1 MGNISY
7 KTISANKAT
16 TNREWLLIDAEN
28 EVLGRLASK
37 VANLIRGKHKTN
49 YTPHV
54 ACGDK
59 VVIINADKIKLTGNK
74 WSDKIY
80 MKHTGY
86 PGGQR
91 TITAEKLMERNPITM
106 VEKAVKGMLPK
117 NILGAE
123 LYRQLYVYAGPDHK
137 QEARQP
143 RKVELN
149 SIR

>member
-16 TNREWLLIDAEN
+16 TNREWLLIDADN
-28 EVLGRLASK
+28 EVLGRLAYK

>member
-1 MGNISY
+1 
-7 KTISANKAT
+7 
-16 TNREWLLIDAEN
+16 
-28 EVLGRLASK
+28 
-37 VANLIRGKHKTN
+37 
-49 YTPHV
+49 
-54 ACGDK
+54 
-59 VVIINADKIKLTGNK
+59 
-74 WSDKIY
+74 